1 MKKNIAIGL
10 IVLCVVFV
18 AAGCKEEVPPSKP
31 KPVNVTVE
39 VIKPV
44 ERLADTFILP
54 GVVEPNR
61 VVKVCAEVSAR
72 IEQVYG
78 KEGVVCKKG
87 DRLVRLNDEL
97 LKARYDQAS
106 SKLAFSGREFRRTE
120 KLHKRNVATNM
131 ELDIARTTLAASQ
144 ADFNAAKANM
154 ERVVIMA
161 PIGGILNR
169 IPVEQGEYVSPGVC
183 IAQIVDMDIA
193 RVVLDVPER
202 DVGYL
207 KKGRTGRIFIA
218 AGEKKELTGRI
229 DYISELA
236 HAQSLTTRVEL
247 VVPNALGTGQNGGRA
262 LRSGRIVRVRLL
274 RRLLENAIMVK
285 LSAIIPLEKGY
296 AVYVVEKSRAVR
308 KFVQVGFIQGSRIR
322 ITEGLQAGDRLIVA
336 GHQYV
341 GPGQK
346 VAVRNP
352 TTRKSK
358 KSKTK

>member
-1 MKKNIAIGL
+1 MKKYITIGS

-18 AAGCKEEVPPSKP
+18 TAGCKEEFPPSESKL
-31 KPVNVTVE
+31 VNVTVE
-39 VIKPV
+39 TIKPIG
-44 ERLADTFILP
+44 RLADTFILP
-54 GVVEPNR
+54 GVAEPNR

-72 IEQVYG
+72 IEQVYR
-78 KEGVVCKKG
+78 KEGIACKKG
-87 DRLVRLNDEL
+87 DLLVRLNDEL
-97 LKARYDQAS
+97 LKAKYDQAS
-106 SKLAFSGREFRRTE
+106 SRLAFSGREFQRTE
-120 KLHKRNVATNM
+120 KLHKRSVATNM

-144 ADFNAAKANM
+144 ADFDAAKANM
-154 ERVVIMA
+154 ERVVITA
-161 PIGGILNR
+161 PINGILNR
-169 IPVEQGEYVSPGVC
+169 IPVEEGEYVSPGVC
-183 IAQIVDMDIA
+183 IAQIVDMDTA

-207 KKGRTGRIFIA
+207 KKGRTGRIFVS
-218 AGEKKELTGRI
+218 GSEKKELVGRI

-247 VVPNALGTGQNGGRA
+247 VVPNTLGTGQNGGRA
-262 LRSGRIVRVRLL
+262 LRSGRIVRVRLV

-322 ITEGLQAGDRLIVA
+322 ITDGLKPGDKLIVA

-341 GPGQK
+341 GPDQE

-352 TTRKSK
+352 AIGKGN
-358 KSKTK
+358 TK